1 MRQTKL
7 LSTLAF
13 LVVTCVVSFATAQQ
27 QQPEQEV
34 REKHGAWEIICIK
47 GTDNCSMRQIGKS
60 AKGEDALLVTI
71 TKVTAKAQDGTA
83 IPATAEIM
91 APLGVLLPAGIR
103 VQIDSGKVRGTGFQV
118 CIQVGCLAQDAVS
131 GEFLGDLKAGSTAK
145 MMLVLPGQGEVSVNI
160 SLSGFTK
167 AFGTLK
173 ARNVN

>member
-1 MRQTKL
+1 MRLTKL
-7 LSTLAF
+7 FSPLVF
-13 LVVTCVVSFATAQQ
+13 LITAGVVSTSWAQ

-71 TKVTAKAQDGTA
+71 SKVTAKAKDGSA

-103 VQIDSGKVRGTGFQV
+103 VQVDSGKVRGTGFQV
-118 CIQVGCLAQDAVS
+118 CIPVGCLAQDAVS
-131 GEFLGDLKAGSTAK
+131 QEFLGDLKGGSTAK

-167 AFGTLK
+167 AFGTLM